1 MSYKNLEFWKLA
13 KETANPRQPMTMKD
27 LENKFNS
34 LVSDRFNN
42 VELLE
47 LKELIFNCE
56 KLSAK
61 QFMERLAV
69 NG

>member
-34 LVSDRFNN
+34 LADRFNN
-42 VELLE
+42 VVLLE

-61 QFMERLAV
+61 QFMERLVV

>member
-13 KETANPRQPMTMKD
+13 KEIANPRQPMTMKD

-34 LVSDRFNN
+34 LVDRFNN
-42 VELLE
+42 VVLLE

-61 QFMERLAV
+61 QFMERLVV